1 MDPEEIDKKLKKMCE
16 IDKEFINKKYMQL
29 CNEVSDINEHL
40 PTLYNLATECE
51 SIIELGV
58 RGVVSSWALINGLLN
73 NNMKNK
79 KILLNDLLPCNIDE
93 LLFFTKNLDIDLT
106 YQWINCLN
114 LEEQAVD
121 MVFIDTWHVYGQLKR
136 ELEKFS
142 KFATKYIVMHDT
154 TVDEFQGE
162 TIRCCLNAEKQS
174 QESGIPVEEILEGL
188 GRAISEFLENNPNW
202 QIKKKYTNNN
212 GLTILEKIN

>member
-1 MDPEEIDKKLKKMCE
+1 MDEEITEKLQKISK
-16 IDKEFINKKYMQL
+16 IDREFINKKYIEL
-29 CNEVSDINEHL
+29 CNTISDINEHL

-51 SIIELGV
+51 SILELGV
-58 RGVVSSWALINGLLN
+58 RGVVSSWALTNGLLN

-79 KILLNDLLPCNIDE
+79 KLVLNDLLPCDINE
-93 LLFFTKNLDIDLT
+93 LLYFTKNLDIQLT
-106 YQWINCLN
+106 YQWINCLH
-114 LEEQAVD
+114 LEEQTVD

-142 KFATKYIVMHDT
+142 KVATKYIVMHDT
-154 TVDEFQGE
+154 TVDEIQGE
-162 TIRCCLNAEKQS
+162 TIRCWLNAEKQS
-174 QESGIPVEEILEGL
+174 QESGIPVEEILQGL
-188 GRAISEFLENNPNW
+188 GRAISEFLENNSDW